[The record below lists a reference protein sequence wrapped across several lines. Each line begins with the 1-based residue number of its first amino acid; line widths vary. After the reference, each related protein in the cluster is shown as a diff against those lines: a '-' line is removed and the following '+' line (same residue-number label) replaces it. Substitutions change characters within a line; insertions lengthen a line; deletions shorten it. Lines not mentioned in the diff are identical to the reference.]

1 MVLLLGIKTTK
12 TTLSE
17 GSLMD
22 EQTQQRLEPLLA
34 TAIGMGLTRLMAE
47 RFITDLVP
55 EQRGLK
61 DDVLRAVLRAGTTAT
76 SAVLASV
83 IIRRV
88 AQLRR

>member
-1 MVLLLGIKTTK
+1 
-12 TTLSE
+12 
-17 GSLMD
+17 MD

-34 TAIGMGLTRLMAE
+34 TGIGIALTRLVAE

-61 DDVLRAVLRAGTTAT
+61 DDVVRAVLRAATTAT

-83 IIRRV
+83 IIRWV
-88 AQLRR
+88 AQRSR